1 MTWLIFTHNK
11 DDHQPVSHVD
21 EGEGGVESGH
31 EDVGEGEVEQ
41 EVVGH
46 APHSSVGANCP

>member
-31 EDVGEGEVEQ
+31 EDVGECEVEQ

-46 APHSSVGANCP
+46 TPHPAVGANCP

>member
-1 MTWLIFTHNK
+1 MHIWAWCDVTWLIFTHNK

-31 EDVGEGEVEQ
+31 EDVGE
-41 EVVGH
+41 
-46 APHSSVGANCP
+46 S